1 MNRQQYF
8 LEWESPTGWQ
18 LITRGIA
25 AHCLNAELKYGDD
38 HPKRVTRIFG
48 EDDAEVLYIEDLSVK
63 DVIEILPSRWFVCP
77 RCEGKGTH
85 LRPGMENHCYSAEE
99 FDREFSSEEKEM
111 YFNGGYDIQCQTC
124 HGRTTV
130 TDVDE
135 DMAKW
140 QYPHLFEWMQ
150 ELATFEYEM
159 EMVHEA
165 ERRMGA

>member
-1 MNRQQYF
+1 M
-8 LEWESPTGWQ
+8 
-18 LITRGIA
+18 
-25 AHCLNAELKYGDD
+25 
-38 HPKRVTRIFG
+38 
-48 EDDAEVLYIEDLSVK
+48 
-63 DVIEILPSRWFVCP
+63 
-77 RCEGKGTH
+77 H
-85 LRPGMENHCYSAEE
+85 LRQGMENHCYSAEE
-99 FDREFSSEEKEM
+99 FDREFSSKEKEM
-111 YFNGGYDIQCQTC
+111 YFNGGYDVQCQTC

-140 QYPHLFEWMQ
+140 HYPHLFEWMQ